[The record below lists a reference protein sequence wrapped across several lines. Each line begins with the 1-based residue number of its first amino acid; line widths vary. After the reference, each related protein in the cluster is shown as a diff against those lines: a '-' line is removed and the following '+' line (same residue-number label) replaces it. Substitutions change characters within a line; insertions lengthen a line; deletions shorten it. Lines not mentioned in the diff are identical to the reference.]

1 MKKLCVILLLVILLT
16 GCSNV
21 QESEGSAAITERE
34 WTPIYNS
41 HVCGLQVSWIDTK
54 CAYSEELTAGQIA
67 LLLPKKE
74 LKNPDVTGVAFFKE
88 NDTVL
93 RVILYLRRTDTEIS
107 IVMGE
112 DAECFACCWS
122 LEEDAKTSA
131 CGDVS
136 YMIYE
141 SRRDLL
147 ARTTINN
154 LPVFIRLYSENP
166 QQNKAYFEEI
176 LECFSWY
183 PKGEPV
189 LAFEN

>member
-1 MKKLCVILLLVILLT
+1 MKRLCVILLLAILLT

-54 CAYSEELTAGQIA
+54 CAYSEELTAEQIA
-67 LLLPKKE
+67 LLLPEKE
-74 LKNPDVTGVAFFKE
+74 LKNTDISAIADFKE
-88 NDTVL
+88 DDTVV
-93 RVILYLRRTDTEIS
+93 RVILHLKRADTEIS

-112 DAECFACCWS
+112 DAERYACCWS
-122 LEEDAKTSA
+122 LEEDAKPSA

-136 YMIYE
+136 YVIYE
-141 SRRDLL
+141 SRLNLL
-147 ARTTINN
+147 ARTTIND
-154 LPVFIRLYSENP
+154 LPVYIRLYSENA
-166 QQNKAYFEEI
+166 QQNKAFFEEI

-189 LAFEN
+189 LAFKN

>member
-1 MKKLCVILLLVILLT
+1 MKKLCVILLLAILLT

-54 CAYSEELTAGQIA
+54 CAYSEELTAEQIA

-74 LKNPDVTGVAFFKE
+74 LKNTDVSAMADFKE
-88 NDTVL
+88 DDTVV
-93 RVILYLRRTDTEIS
+93 RVILHLKRADTEIS
-107 IVMGE
+107 IVMGD
-112 DAECFACCWS
+112 DAERSACCWS
-122 LEEDAKTSA
+122 LEEDAKPSA

-136 YMIYE
+136 YVIYE
-141 SRRDLL
+141 SRLNLL
-147 ARTTINN
+147 ARTTIND
-154 LPVFIRLYSENP
+154 LPVYIRLYSENA
-166 QQNKAYFEEI
+166 QQNKAFFEEI

-189 LAFEN
+189 LAFKN